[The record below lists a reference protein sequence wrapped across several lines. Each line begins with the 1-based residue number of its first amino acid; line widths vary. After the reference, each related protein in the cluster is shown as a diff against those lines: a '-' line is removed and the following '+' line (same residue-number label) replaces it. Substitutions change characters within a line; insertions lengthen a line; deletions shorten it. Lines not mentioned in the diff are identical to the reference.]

1 MKGSKAIFALAAIVL
16 ILGASTLW
24 AQNEYAKPLD
34 KTISPGRATVK
45 YDTYIYTFQC
55 DNYLEVTL
63 QKIDRTHVKLN
74 VKQISEIKPY
84 ESFFIEWGG
93 FGIQE
98 LNIGGSPNG
107 DTFILNTETGYAE
120 K

>member
-1 MKGSKAIFALAAIVL
+1 MKGSRAIFALTAIVL

-24 AQNEYAKPLD
+24 AQGEYAKPLD
-34 KTISPGRATVK
+34 KTIIPGRATVK
-45 YDTYIYTFQC
+45 YDACIYTFLS
-55 DNYLEVTL
+55 DNYLEVML
-63 QKIDRTHVKLN
+63 QKIDQTHVRLN
-74 VKQISEIKPY
+74 VKQISQVRPY

-93 FGIQE
+93 FAMQD
-98 LNIGGSPNG
+98 LDLSGSPNG

>member
-1 MKGSKAIFALAAIVL
+1 MKGSRAIFALAAIVL

-24 AQNEYAKPLD
+24 AQNEYSKPLD
-34 KTISPGRATVK
+34 KTINPGRATVK
-45 YDTYIYTFQC
+45 YDVYIYTFQS

-74 VKQISEIKPY
+74 VKQISEVKPN
-84 ESFFIEWGG
+84 ESVFVEWGG
-93 FGIQE
+93 FGMQE
-98 LNIGGSPNG
+98 LDLGGSPNG
-107 DTFILNTETGYAE
+107 DTFILNTESGYAE

>member
-1 MKGSKAIFALAAIVL
+1 MKGSRTIFALAAIVL

-24 AQNEYAKPLD
+24 AQNEYSKPLD

-45 YDTYIYTFQC
+45 YDTYVYTFMS
-55 DNYLEVTL
+55 DNYLEVRL
-63 QKIDRTHVKLN
+63 EKIDRTHVRLN
-74 VKQISEIKPY
+74 VKQVSEVKPY
-84 ESFFIEWGG
+84 ESVFVEWGG
-93 FGIQE
+93 FGMQE

>member
-1 MKGSKAIFALAAIVL
+1 MKGSKVIFALVAIVL

-24 AQNEYAKPLD
+24 AQNEYSKPLD

-45 YDTYIYTFQC
+45 YDVFVYTFMS
-55 DNYLEVTL
+55 DNYLEVRFE
-63 QKIDRTHVKLN
+63 KIDRTHVKLN
-74 VKQISEIKPY
+74 VKQTCEVKPH
-84 ESFFIEWGG
+84 ESFFVEWGG
-93 FGIQE
+93 FAMQE
-98 LNIGGSPNG
+98 LDIGGSPNG